1 MTLASV
7 LAALLIAECALAAI
21 MTIAWGIQRATD
33 QTGWIDA
40 IWTFGVGATG
50 AALAA
55 APLGGDEGS
64 AVRRAA
70 VAVAVAVWALRLG
83 GHIVARTLKVPDD
96 PRYRKLIDDWGDAAG
111 PRLFA
116 FLQVQAAAGAA
127 LALAVTLAAHAG
139 SSALGIQ
146 DGLGALVFVIALAG
160 EAAADAQLARFK
172 ADPANRGK
180 ICDVGLW
187 ARSRH
192 PNYFFEWLV
201 WVAFA
206 FAASRDAIGLL
217 AWVAPAMM
225 YVALRHGSGVP
236 PLEEGML
243 RTRGEAFRAYQRRT
257 PVFFPRL
264 L

>member
-1 MTLASV
+1 M
-7 LAALLIAECALAAI
+7 
-21 MTIAWGIQRATD
+21 
-33 QTGWIDA
+33 
-40 IWTFGVGATG
+40 
-50 AALAA
+50 
-55 APLGGDEGS
+55 
-64 AVRRAA
+64 
-70 VAVAVAVWALRLG
+70 
-83 GHIVARTLKVPDD
+83 
-96 PRYRKLIDDWGDAAG
+96 
-111 PRLFA
+111 
-116 FLQVQAAAGAA
+116 
-127 LALAVTLAAHAG
+127 
-139 SSALGIQ
+139 
-146 DGLGALVFVIALAG
+146 IALAG

-236 PLEEGML
+236 PLEEHML